1 MKKYKLFAC
10 VTIFIFILS
19 SQALNAQSIL
29 DALLGKSEVSSKDK
43 LKVKYIEGDSDVQE
57 EILLI
62 NISGVIQE
70 ENDDGMPM
78 KPSKNIIEELKKDL
92 EILKKRASVKGAIIE
107 INSPGGEVTCSDIM
121 FHLIKKANK
130 ETGKPIVAIIGS
142 MGTSGAYYVAC
153 GANKIYAHPTS
164 IIGSIGV
171 IMQSINI
178 ERLSQMIGVK
188 PVVLK
193 SERTPMK
200 DILSPYRELTE
211 QERESLLLIVNNIY
225 DRFIKIV
232 AESRKLPIEDVVKLA
247 DGRIYTAD
255 KAKETALIDEIGY
268 REDAFKKACE
278 LAGIEKAALVKRIV
292 KKGLGDLL
300 GELEE
305 INSGLPSLKNELKTL
320 IETSGNPKIMLR

>member
-1 MKKYKLFAC
+1 MKKYNLFGFA
-10 VTIFIFILS
+10 VILFS
-19 SQALNAQSIL
+19 ILFSQALYAQSIF
-29 DALLGKSEVSSKDK
+29 DALLGKNDMSAKDK
-43 LKVKYIEGDSDVQE
+43 LRVKYIEGDSDVPE

-70 ENDDGMPM
+70 KNDDGMPM
-78 KPSKNIIEELKKDL
+78 RPSKNIIEELKKDL
-92 EILKKRASVKGAIIE
+92 EVLTKRNSVKGALIE

-142 MGTSGAYYVAC
+142 MGASGAYYVAC

-225 DRFIKIV
+225 DRFINIV
-232 AESRKLPIEDVVKLA
+232 SESRELPKEDVIKLA

-268 REDAFKKACE
+268 REDAFKKTCE

-292 KKGLGDLL
+292 KKGLGEFL
-300 GELEE
+300 GELAE
-305 INSGLPSLKNELKTL
+305 INSGLPSLKNELKML
-320 IETSGNPKIMLR
+320 LETSGSPQIMLR